1 MPAPTNMNGFSAM
14 KNAATSGGLSDTL
27 SLFSVEGLVAVVTGG
42 GTGASIGARPRLLAP
57 R

>member
-1 MPAPTNMNGFSAM
+1 MNGFSAM